1 MKNKWNFE
9 KMTDSALSTVELD
22 AQKRLIKVKPEKQQ
36 KEEMSF
42 LGQHSFAWLGQT
54 LINL

>member
-1 MKNKWNFE
+1 MVPY
-9 KMTDSALSTVELD
+9 LQLD
-22 AQKRLIKVKPEKQQ
+22 AQKRLIKFKPEKQQ

-42 LGQHSFAWLGQT
+42 LGQHSIVWLGHT